1 MLLLSRVYEI
11 PGARILDRLIDRVHA
26 IEGEG
31 EGEIPPPPWK
41 PIETAEKGLSI
52 RLYLSNHASSSSSLK
67 ILPYFSQTTSSE
79 PLSTP
84 AFDDNG

>member
-26 IEGEG
+26 IEG

-52 RLYLSNHASSSSSLK
+52 RLYLSNHASSSSLK

>member
-26 IEGEG
+26 IEGER
-31 EGEIPPPPWK
+31 EAEIPPPPWK

-52 RLYLSNHASSSSSLK
+52 RLYLSNHASSSSLK